1 MATTDMIRFENV
13 KKIYTGLDAKS
24 KDIVALHN
32 VNLSIKKGEFV
43 FVLGH
48 SGAGKSTF
56 LKLIL
61 REEAATEGK
70 VFVNGRD
77 LSSIRQREIPYLRR
91 GLGVVF
97 QDFRLIPT
105 MTAYENVAFAMRVTN
120 IPERQ
125 IKRRVPYV
133 LNLVGLAGKAHSLP
147 QELSGGEQQ
156 RIALARALVHSPPII
171 IADEPTGNI
180 DPELSVEIMEL
191 LQAINSVGTTV
202 VVVTHERE
210 LAARFRKRTIMID
223 HGEVVD
229 DGLGRY
235 GEGGR
240 AGMKWSS
247 FKYLVKQGWHS
258 MVANRLMTLASIGV
272 LVACLMI
279 TGVAALLSVNVTS
292 YVDYL
297 ETLNEIVFFID
308 DAAPAETVEALKT
321 QIPADG
327 NVAACEYVPK
337 AAAVEEM
344 REYLGDYGDIMN
356 DYAGE
361 GNTENPLPAS
371 FRVSVTDV
379 ADLAPTVERI
389 KAMGAY
395 TATAEDGTASDANVF
410 YKVNSPSELSST
422 LVNLKRIV
430 NYIGWGLVAVLGVVS
445 VVVISNT
452 IRLTVFARRK
462 EINIMK
468 FVGATNA
475 FIRLPFFVEGMTVGA
490 ISGVLATVVV
500 GGAYYGLEQAL
511 LQPEALWL
519 NEFTKCMW
527 PFMDIIWPLLG
538 GFVLFGVAIGGVG
551 CASSIRKHLK
561 V

>member
-1 MATTDMIRFENV
+1 MIRFEHV
-13 KKIYTGLDAKS
+13 TKVYESTGDGP
-24 KDIVALHN
+24 DITALHD
-32 VNLSIKKGEFV
+32 VNLHIRKGEFV

-61 REEAATEGK
+61 REEVATEGR
-70 VFVNGRD
+70 VLVNGRD

-235 GEGGR
+235 GRE
-240 AGMKWSS
+240 
-247 FKYLVKQGWHS
+247 
-258 MVANRLMTLASIGV
+258 
-272 LVACLMI
+272 
-279 TGVAALLSVNVTS
+279 AAQV
-292 YVDYL
+292 
-297 ETLNEIVFFID
+297 
-308 DAAPAETVEALKT
+308 
-321 QIPADG
+321 
-327 NVAACEYVPK
+327 
-337 AAAVEEM
+337 
-344 REYLGDYGDIMN
+344 
-356 DYAGE
+356 
-361 GNTENPLPAS
+361 
-371 FRVSVTDV
+371 
-379 ADLAPTVERI
+379 
-389 KAMGAY
+389 
-395 TATAEDGTASDANVF
+395 
-410 YKVNSPSELSST
+410 
-422 LVNLKRIV
+422 
-430 NYIGWGLVAVLGVVS
+430 
-445 VVVISNT
+445 
-452 IRLTVFARRK
+452 
-462 EINIMK
+462 
-468 FVGATNA
+468 
-475 FIRLPFFVEGMTVGA
+475 
-490 ISGVLATVVV
+490 
-500 GGAYYGLEQAL
+500 
-511 LQPEALWL
+511 
-519 NEFTKCMW
+519 
-527 PFMDIIWPLLG
+527 
-538 GFVLFGVAIGGVG
+538 
-551 CASSIRKHLK
+551 
-561 V
+561 

>member
-24 KDIVALHN
+24 KDIVALPN

-235 GEGGR
+235 GRE
-240 AGMKWSS
+240 
-247 FKYLVKQGWHS
+247 
-258 MVANRLMTLASIGV
+258 
-272 LVACLMI
+272 
-279 TGVAALLSVNVTS
+279 AAQV
-292 YVDYL
+292 
-297 ETLNEIVFFID
+297 
-308 DAAPAETVEALKT
+308 
-321 QIPADG
+321 
-327 NVAACEYVPK
+327 
-337 AAAVEEM
+337 
-344 REYLGDYGDIMN
+344 
-356 DYAGE
+356 
-361 GNTENPLPAS
+361 
-371 FRVSVTDV
+371 
-379 ADLAPTVERI
+379 
-389 KAMGAY
+389 
-395 TATAEDGTASDANVF
+395 
-410 YKVNSPSELSST
+410 
-422 LVNLKRIV
+422 
-430 NYIGWGLVAVLGVVS
+430 
-445 VVVISNT
+445 
-452 IRLTVFARRK
+452 
-462 EINIMK
+462 
-468 FVGATNA
+468 
-475 FIRLPFFVEGMTVGA
+475 
-490 ISGVLATVVV
+490 
-500 GGAYYGLEQAL
+500 
-511 LQPEALWL
+511 
-519 NEFTKCMW
+519 
-527 PFMDIIWPLLG
+527 
-538 GFVLFGVAIGGVG
+538 
-551 CASSIRKHLK
+551 
-561 V
+561 